1 MLESPKEN
9 TGNAEGRTRLVR
21 PSAVQGKRKQV
32 ENTGDAGKTNN
43 DGRLLK
49 EMKLTN
55 GQTKNYKIGKEI
67 F

>member
-1 MLESPKEN
+1 M
-9 TGNAEGRTRLVR
+9 
-21 PSAVQGKRKQV
+21 